1 MIDTTGTNFESLG
14 FYSKPKDLLAQT
26 DGQTKRVLACI
37 IRLSKSRYF
46 LSGRKNSRQSVILR

>member
-26 DGQTKRVLACI
+26 DG
-37 IRLSKSRYF
+37 
-46 LSGRKNSRQSVILR
+46 